1 MPDQQDYL
9 NNTMHYKTNNKPRLE
24 LLVGGMFAGK
34 TFEFIRRLDK
44 SVIAELE
51 VIVFKPVIDQRYG
64 DGITSHSKL
73 DLETITG
80 LKPICLQCDLSDIQ
94 LYEKQIEQADVIA
107 FDEVQFFTNEIVEFI
122 DYVMRRNG
130 TRVICAGL
138 DQDAF
143 GNPFGPVP
151 FLLAKAHEVLKLTGI
166 CSICK
171 EPSTKTFKKPS
182 NNLMFN
188 KESNIL
194 VGGADEFEPRCD
206 DCWYTVASS
215 TDTE

>member
-1 MPDQQDYL
+1 MPDHQDFKIMY
-9 NNTMHYKTNNKPRLE
+9 YKTNNKPRLE

-44 SVIAELE
+44 CVIAELE

-94 LYEKQIEQADVIA
+94 LYEQKIKQADVIA
-107 FDEVQFFTNEIVEFI
+107 FDEVQFFTNEIVEFV
-122 DYVMRRNG
+122 DYIMRKEG
-130 TRVICAGL
+130 KRVICAGL

-151 FLLAKAHEVLKLTGI
+151 FLLSKAHEVLKLTGI
-166 CSICK
+166 CSVCK

-182 NNLMFN
+182 NNNFSFN

-194 VGGADEFEPRCD
+194 VGGADDFEPRCD
-206 DCWYTVASS
+206 DCWYGIATS
-215 TDTE
+215 TDLE

>member
-1 MPDQQDYL
+1 MYF
-9 NNTMHYKTNNKPRLE
+9 YKTNNKPRLE

-34 TFEFIRRLDK
+34 TFEFIRRLDRC
-44 SVIAELE
+44 VVAELK
-51 VIVFKPVIDQRYG
+51 VLVFKPVIDQRYG

-94 LYEKQIEQADVIA
+94 LYEEQIKQVDVVA

-122 DYVMRRNG
+122 DYLLREG
-130 TRVICAGL
+130 KRVICAGL
-138 DQDAF
+138 DMDAF

-166 CSICK
+166 CAICK
-171 EPSTKTFKKPS
+171 EPSTKTFKLPT
-182 NNLMFN
+182 NNQVFS

-194 VGGADEFEPRCD
+194 VGGAADFEPRCD
-206 DCWYTVASS
+206 DCWYGVA
-215 TDTE
+215 TTLEEP